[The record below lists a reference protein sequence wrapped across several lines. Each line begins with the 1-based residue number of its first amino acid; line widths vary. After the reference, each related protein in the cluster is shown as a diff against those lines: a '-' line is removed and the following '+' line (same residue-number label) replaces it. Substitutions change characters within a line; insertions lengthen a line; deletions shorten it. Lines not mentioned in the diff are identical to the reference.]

1 MKKILYSVLLA
12 VFGLMMY
19 SCDDGQ
25 SYADQRDMELS
36 SISNFIANPTWG
48 DIKGKPIK
56 VISEEE
62 FLKDTITD
70 VAANEFVKFN
80 STGIYMQIVNRGCG
94 EPVNVGE
101 SATVISRYTEYNIT
115 YGMIQ
120 WSNQYSKDYDK
131 YNVHNTSGTFN
142 GTFCVK
148 EDGTGYQS
156 SMVNREDAV
165 AMQLAPSYSVPRG
178 WMEPFP
184 YIRIGRPTNENEEIA
199 KVRLIVPHEHASNVA
214 NNNVFA
220 CYYEITYE
228 RGL

>member
-36 SISNFIANPTWG
+36 SVSNFIANPTWG

-101 SATVISRYTEYNIT
+101 SATVISRYTEYNVT
-115 YGMIQ
+115 FGYIQ
-120 WSNQYSKDYDK
+120 YSNQYSTEYDK
-131 YNVHNTSGTFN
+131 YEVHNTTGTFSGTFSM
-142 GTFCVK
+142 VD
-148 EDGTGYQS
+148 DGTGRYQS
-156 SMVNREDAV
+156 SMFYRADAV
-165 AMQLAPSYSVPRG
+165 TPSVTVPRG
-178 WMEPFP
+178 WLEPFP
-184 YIRIGRPTNENEEIA
+184 YIRIGRPTKENENIA
-199 KVRLIVPHEHASNVA
+199 KVRLIVPHEHASNAA

-220 CYYEITYE
+220 CYYEISYE
-228 RGL
+228 RGI